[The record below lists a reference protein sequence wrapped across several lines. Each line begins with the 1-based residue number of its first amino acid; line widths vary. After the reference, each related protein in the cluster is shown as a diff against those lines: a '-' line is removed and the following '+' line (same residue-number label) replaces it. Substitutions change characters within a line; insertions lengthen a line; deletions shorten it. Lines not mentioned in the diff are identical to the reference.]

1 MRLKRYSE
9 INENKMWYKTI
20 PEILAWLESKSSMP
34 WVWLDTETT
43 GLGGPK
49 VQQLTQVSAIA
60 TEYDFSNGFKEL
72 ESYDQKIKLNDETK
86 KKFSKTGD
94 TTKKILGF
102 NHYGSGSFK
111 YRQEEDVLVEFY
123 DWLDRYSPCL
133 LVAQNAGFDMNMLA
147 GRSGSGIVNEVFDTK
162 MLIQLYYIPALQKL
176 AETDESAAD
185 KIRQIGISDRDN
197 GLISSSLSKIGPA
210 LGINMTGYHDA
221 LTDCRLAMQMYEGMV
236 SFLKENISLD
246 ISNYQLERIKSIR
259 K

>member
-1 MRLKRYSE
+1 MRLKRYSD

-20 PEILAWLESKSSMP
+20 PEILEWLESKSSMP
-34 WVWLDTETT
+34 WIWLDTETT

-49 VQQLTQVSAIA
+49 VQQLTQISAIA
-60 TEYDFSNGFKEL
+60 TKYDFSNGFEEL
-72 ESYDQKIKLNDETK
+72 ESYDQKIKLDDETK
-86 KKFSKTGD
+86 KKFLNKGD

-102 NHYGSGSFK
+102 NHYGTGSFK
-111 YRQEEDVLVEFY
+111 YRNEGDVLDEFFG
-123 DWLDRYSPCL
+123 WLGNYGKCL

-176 AETDESAAD
+176 AETDESAVN
-185 KIRQIGISDRDN
+185 KLGEIGISDRDN
-197 GLISSSLSKIGPA
+197 GLVSSSLSKIGPA

-236 SFLKENISLD
+236 DFLKLNSELD
-246 ISNYQLERIKSIR
+246 ISKYQAERIKSIR
-259 K
+259 L